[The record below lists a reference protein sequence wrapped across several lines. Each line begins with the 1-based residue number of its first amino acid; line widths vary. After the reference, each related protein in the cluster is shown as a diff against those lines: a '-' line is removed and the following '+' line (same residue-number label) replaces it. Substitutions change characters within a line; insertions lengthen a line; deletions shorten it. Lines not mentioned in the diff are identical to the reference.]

1 MRIYYV
7 PMKILF
13 AAISITAVAAAVM
26 LFVLA
31 AIKSRKAYIGKAV
44 ICCCIFAASA
54 VGFAL
59 SSDTVRDDKISEVHV
74 TVSPVKG
81 TEAPEPSIDPT
92 LAPSAPAQAQGAY
105 EQAVGR
111 ISFICRHARR
121 HRAYPR
127 IIAYGFRR
135 ATRQLPPDI
144 LRAESAIH
152 NKKTA
157 HRNR

>member
-1 MRIYYV
+1 
-7 PMKILF
+7 MKILF

-31 AIKSRKAYIGKAV
+31 AIKSRKVYIGKAV

-92 LAPSAPAQAQGAY
+92 LAPSAPAQAQGA
-105 EQAVGR
+105 
-111 ISFICRHARR
+111 
-121 HRAYPR
+121 
-127 IIAYGFRR
+127 
-135 ATRQLPPDI
+135 
-144 LRAESAIH
+144 
-152 NKKTA
+152 
-157 HRNR
+157 

>member
-1 MRIYYV
+1 MRIYYTA
-7 PMKILF
+7 MKTLF
-13 AAISITAVAAAVM
+13 AAIFIIAVAAAVM

-81 TEAPEPSIDPT
+81 TEAPEPSSIDPT

-105 EQAVGR
+105 EASSRSDKFHLPSCSSASR
-111 ISFICRHARR
+111 ISEDNRVWFQTRDEA
-121 HRAYPR
+121 
-127 IIAYGFRR
+127 IAAGYSPCGKCD
-135 ATRQLPPDI
+135 P
-144 LRAESAIH
+144 
-152 NKKTA
+152 
-157 HRNR
+157 

>member
-59 SSDTVRDDKISEVHV
+59 SSYTVRDDKISEVHV

-105 EQAVGR
+105 EASSRSDKFHLPSCSSASR
-111 ISFICRHARR
+111 ISEDNRLWFQTRDEA
-121 HRAYPR
+121 
-127 IIAYGFRR
+127 IAAGYSPCGKC
-135 ATRQLPPDI
+135 QP
-144 LRAESAIH
+144 
-152 NKKTA
+152 
-157 HRNR
+157 

>member
-1 MRIYYV
+1 MRIYYIV
-7 PMKILF
+7 MKILF
-13 AAISITAVAAAVM
+13 AAISIVAAAAAVM

-74 TVSPVKG
+74 TVSPVNG
-81 TEAPEPSIDPT
+81 TEAPEPILTQRS
-92 LAPSAPAQAQGAY
+92 LRRLLRRLRALMK
-105 EQAVGR
+105 QAVGR
-111 ISFICRHARR
+111 ISFICRHARLP
-121 HRAYPR
+121 RAYPR
-127 IIAYGFRR
+127 IIAYGFKR
-135 ATRQLPPDI
+135 ATRQLPPGI
-144 LRAESAIH
+144 PRAENAIH

>member
-81 TEAPEPSIDPT
+81 TEAPESSIDPT

-105 EQAVGR
+105 EASSRSDKFHLPSCSSPPTVFR
-111 ISFICRHARR
+111 SISSPFISS
-121 HRAYPR
+121 
-127 IIAYGFRR
+127 
-135 ATRQLPPDI
+135 D
-144 LRAESAIH
+144 SS
-152 NKKTA
+152 TA
-157 HRNR
+157 ASSGMTCSYFVVLLSSGKI

>member
-1 MRIYYV
+1 MHANIDIFCMRIYYV

-59 SSDTVRDDKISEVHV
+59 SSDTVRDDKISRVH
-74 TVSPVKG
+74 G
-81 TEAPEPSIDPT
+81 
-92 LAPSAPAQAQGAY
+92 
-105 EQAVGR
+105 
-111 ISFICRHARR
+111 
-121 HRAYPR
+121 HRKP
-127 IIAYGFRR
+127 G
-135 ATRQLPPDI
+135 
-144 LRAESAIH
+144 EGH
-152 NKKTA
+152 
-157 HRNR
+157 

>member
-81 TEAPEPSIDPT
+81 TEAPESSIVT
-92 LAPSAPAQAQGAY
+92 QRSLRRLLRRLRALMRQAA
-105 EQAVGR
+105 GR

-127 IIAYGFRR
+127 IIAYGFKR
-135 ATRQLPPDI
+135 ATRQLPPGI
-144 LRAESAIH
+144 PRAENAIH

-157 HRNR
+157 H

>member
-1 MRIYYV
+1 MRIYYIV
-7 PMKILF
+7 MKILF

-54 VGFAL
+54 VGFTL

-74 TVSPVKG
+74 TVSPMKG

-92 LAPSAPAQAQGAY
+92 FAPSAPVQAQGAY
-105 EQAVGR
+105 EASSRSDKFHLPHCSSAAR
-111 ISFICRHARR
+111 ISEDNRVWFETRDEA
-121 HRAYPR
+121 
-127 IIAYGFRR
+127 IAAGYSPCGKCN
-135 ATRQLPPDI
+135 P
-144 LRAESAIH
+144 
-152 NKKTA
+152 
-157 HRNR
+157 

>member
-81 TEAPEPSIDPT
+81 TEAIDPT
-92 LAPSAPAQAQGAY
+92 LAPSTPAQAQGAY
-105 EQAVGR
+105 EASSRSDKFHLPSCSSASR
-111 ISFICRHARR
+111 ISEDNRLWFQTRDEA
-121 HRAYPR
+121 
-127 IIAYGFRR
+127 IAAGYSPCGKCD
-135 ATRQLPPDI
+135 P
-144 LRAESAIH
+144 
-152 NKKTA
+152 
-157 HRNR
+157 